1 MKKTLKFGKYIAVVF
16 GLSVL
21 GTSCEKMIETP
32 PPNEILVK
40 DAIKNTQDLQLLLN
54 GSYNEVANSF
64 GGFYQSMAEL
74 MSDNL
79 ALPNNND
86 YREIYNHNVLF
97 FNTTSGAFYS
107 QLYRAIFRVN
117 FVQDHIGDAKDLTAD
132 DEKRIRGEV
141 AFIRALCHF
150 TAVRMY
156 AQPWGYTA
164 DNSHDGIAVVRNVVA
179 TPQKR
184 ESVATAYSAIIED
197 LTTAI
202 DNLPESNNGYATKW
216 AAKALMAQV
225 AFQKGDYTTAIKE
238 SNDVIGSGLFT
249 LSDTVNVFATNA
261 KSEHIY
267 SIISFGVNDQRSGS
281 YTSNF
286 ASGVPACQMDKA
298 LYASFE
304 NKTTDKRL
312 LLLTVV
318 NKGAQN
324 EFIKTNMFNAPYF
337 DVPVLHLK
345 QMLLIRAESMAILGT
360 DYAQA
365 VSDINVIINKAYTTP
380 VTMASN
386 ATPTEILDRIRLERR
401 IELMFQGDRIH
412 EVKRLGAIEKERMF
426 IRGHEWN
433 CKGMLMQFPITEK
446 TDIFNINP
454 TGGCD

>member
-1 MKKTLKFGKYIAVVF
+1 MKKMLKFGKYIAVVL
-16 GLSVL
+16 GLSAL

-32 PPNEILVK
+32 PPNEILVE
-40 DAIKNTQDLQLLLN
+40 DAIQNTQDLQKLLN

-64 GGFYQSMAEL
+64 GGFYQTMAEL

-107 QLYRAIFRVN
+107 QLYRAIFRAN
-117 FVQDHIGDAKDLTAD
+117 FVQEHMSDAKDLTAED
-132 DEKRIRGEV
+132 SKRISGEV

-164 DNSHDGIAVVRNVVA
+164 DNSHDGIAVVRTVVT

-184 ESVATAYSAIIED
+184 ESVATAYAAIED
-197 LTTAI
+197 DLNMAI
-202 DNLPESNNGYATKW
+202 ANLPESNNGYATKW
-216 AAKALMAQV
+216 AAKALLAQV
-225 AFQKGDYTTAIKE
+225 AFQKGDYNTAIKE

-249 LSDTVNVFATNA
+249 LSDTVNVFTTSAE
-261 KSEHIY
+261 SEHIY
-267 SIISFGVNDQRSGS
+267 SIISYGVNDQRSGS

-298 LYASFE
+298 LYASLD

-312 LLLTVV
+312 MLLSVV

-324 EFIKTNMFNAPYF
+324 EFIRSNMFNQPYF
-337 DVPVLHLK
+337 NVPVLHLK
-345 QMLLIRAESMAILGT
+345 QMLLIRAESMATLGT

-365 VSDINVIINKAYTTP
+365 ITDINVIINKSYTVP
-380 VTMASN
+380 QLLDAN
-386 ATPTEILDRIRLERR
+386 ATPAEILARIRQERR
-401 IELMFQGDRIH
+401 VELMFQGDRIH

>member
-1 MKKTLKFGKYIAVVF
+1 MKKTLKLGKYIAIILGF
-16 GLSVL
+16 GIL

-54 GSYNEVANSF
+54 GSYNEVANTF
-64 GGFYQSMAEL
+64 GGFYQTMAEL

-97 FNTTSGAFYS
+97 FNTTSGSFYS
-107 QLYRAIFRVN
+107 QLYRAIFRAN
-117 FVQDHIGDAKDLTAD
+117 FVQEHMGDAKDLTAED
-132 DEKRIRGEV
+132 SKRIMGEV

-164 DNSHDGIAVVRNVVA
+164 DNSHDGIAVVRSVVT

-184 ESVATAYSAIIED
+184 ESVAVAYAAIEED
-197 LTTAI
+197 LNTAI
-202 DNLPESNNGYATKW
+202 ANLPETNNGYATKW

-225 AFQKGDYTTAIKE
+225 AFQQGDYTVASKE
-238 SNDVIGSGLFT
+238 SNDVISSGVFT
-249 LSDTVNVFATNA
+249 LSDTVNVFTTAA
-261 KSEHIY
+261 VSEHIY
-267 SIISFGVNDQRSGS
+267 SIISYGVNDQRSGS

-298 LYASFE
+298 LYASLE

-312 LLLTVV
+312 MMLTVV

-324 EFIKTNMFNAPYF
+324 EFIRTNMFNQPYF

-345 QMLLIRAESMAILGT
+345 QMMLIRAESNAILGT
-360 DYAQA
+360 DYALA
-365 VSDINVIINKAYTTP
+365 IADVNSIINKSYTTP
-380 VTMASN
+380 VVLDAN
-386 ATPTEILDRIRLERR
+386 ATPAEIIARIRNERR
-401 IELMFQGDRIH
+401 VELMFQGDRIH

>member
-16 GLSVL
+16 GLSIL

-32 PPNEILVK
+32 PPNEILVE
-40 DAIKNTQDLQLLLN
+40 DAIKNTQDLQMLLN

-64 GGFYQSMAEL
+64 GGFYQTMAEL

-107 QLYRAIFRVN
+107 QLYRAIFRAN
-117 FVQDHIGDAKDLTAD
+117 FVQEHMNDAKDLTEED
-132 DEKRIRGEV
+132 SKRISGEV

-156 AQPWGYTA
+156 AQPWGYTS
-164 DNSHDGIAVVRNVVA
+164 DNSHDGIAVVRSVVT

-184 ESVATAYSAIIED
+184 ESVATAYAAIED
-197 LTTAI
+197 DLNTAI
-202 DNLPESNNGYATKW
+202 ANLPESNNGYATKW

-225 AFQKGDYTTAIKE
+225 AFQKGDYSVAAKE
-238 SNDVIGSGLFT
+238 SNDVISSGLFT
-249 LSDTVNVFATNA
+249 LSDTINVFTTSSA
-261 KSEHIY
+261 SEHIY
-267 SIISFGVNDQRSGS
+267 SVISYGVNDQRSGS

-286 ASGVPACQMDKA
+286 AAGVPACQMDKA
-298 LYASFE
+298 LYASLE

-312 LLLTVV
+312 MLLNVV

-324 EFIKTNMFNAPYF
+324 EFIRTNMFNQPYF

-345 QMLLIRAESMAILGT
+345 QMLLIRAESNAILGT

-365 VSDINVIINKAYTTP
+365 VSDINTIINKAYTTP
-380 VTMASN
+380 VVLDGN
-386 ATPTEILDRIRLERR
+386 ATPAEILARIRSERR
-401 IELMFQGDRIH
+401 VELMFQGDRIH

>member
-16 GLSVL
+16 GLSIL

-32 PPNEILVK
+32 PPNEILVE
-40 DAIKNTQDLQLLLN
+40 DAIKNTQDLQMLLN

-64 GGFYQSMAEL
+64 GGFYQTMAEL

-107 QLYRAIFRVN
+107 QLYRAIFRAN
-117 FVQDHIGDAKDLTAD
+117 FVQEHMNDAKDLTEED
-132 DEKRIRGEV
+132 SKRISGEV

-156 AQPWGYTA
+156 AQPWGYTS
-164 DNSHDGIAVVRNVVA
+164 DNSHDGIAVVRSVVT

-184 ESVATAYSAIIED
+184 ESVATAYAAIED
-197 LTTAI
+197 DLNTAI
-202 DNLPESNNGYATKW
+202 ANLPESNNGYATKW

-225 AFQKGDYTTAIKE
+225 AFQKGDYTVAAKE
-238 SNDVIGSGLFT
+238 SNDVISSGLFT
-249 LSDTVNVFATNA
+249 LSDTVNVFTTSSA
-261 KSEHIY
+261 SEHIY
-267 SIISFGVNDQRSGS
+267 SVISYGVNDQRSGS

-286 ASGVPACQMDKA
+286 AAGVPACQMDKA
-298 LYASFE
+298 LYASLE

-312 LLLTVV
+312 MLLNVV

-324 EFIKTNMFNAPYF
+324 EFIRTNMFNQPYF

-345 QMLLIRAESMAILGT
+345 QMLLIRAESNAILGT

-365 VSDINVIINKAYTTP
+365 VSDINTIINKAYTTP
-380 VTMASN
+380 VVLDGN
-386 ATPTEILDRIRLERR
+386 ATPAEILARIRSERR
-401 IELMFQGDRIH
+401 VELMFQGDRIH